1 MSEPYYDVIRPH
13 GGALVDRVL
22 RGEMREAVRERAE
35 QMIKV
40 PLGRMGLSDLELLAS
55 GTFSPLTGFMRKADY
70 DRCVAE
76 MRLVNGLV
84 WSVPVTLAVG
94 KDLADRIQEGQEV
107 ALCEPSTELRPG
119 PSTELR
125 PGAERVLAVM
135 EVAEKYPYDREVK
148 EREASEVYK
157 TTDEAHPGV
166 ARLYRQGEVLL
177 GGDVWLVDWPSA
189 VKTEFPEL
197 RHTPAETRRMFARR
211 GWRSVVGFQTRNPI
225 HRAHEYI
232 QKTALEIVDGLFL
245 HPLVGETKKD
255 DIPADVRIASYQAIL
270 RDYYPA
276 ERVILGV
283 FPAAMRYAGPREAI
297 FHAIARKN
305 YGCTHFIVGRDH
317 AGVGKYYG
325 TYDAQNIFDQFPPED
340 IGIVPFRFEHAFY
353 CRKCG
358 GIVSSKTC
366 PHKPEDR
373 IFLSGTQVREMLE
386 RGEMLPEEFTRP
398 EVARVLLEGTKRK
411 REM

>member
-13 GGALVDRVL
+13 GGVLVDRVL
-22 RGEMREAVRERAE
+22 RGEVREAVRERAE
-35 QMIKV
+35 QMAKI
-40 PLGRMGLSDLELLAS
+40 PLGRMGLSDLELIATGAL
-55 GTFSPLTGFMRKADY
+55 SPLTGFMRKADY
-70 DRCVAE
+70 DRCAEE
-76 MRLVNGLV
+76 MRLTNGLL
-84 WSVPVTLAVG
+84 WSIPVTLAVE
-94 KDLADRIQEGQEV
+94 KDLADRVQEGQEV
-107 ALCEPSTELRPG
+107 ALCEPSTELGPG
-119 PSTELR
+119 
-125 PGAERVLAVM
+125 GERVLAVM
-135 EVAEKYPYDREVK
+135 EVAEKYPYDRQVK
-148 EREASEVYK
+148 EREAREVYR
-157 TTDEAHPGV
+157 TTEEAHPGV

-177 GGDVWLVDWPSA
+177 GGDVWLVDWPGA

-245 HPLVGETKKD
+245 HPLVGETKKG

-276 ERVILGV
+276 ERVLLGV

-325 TYDAQNIFDQFPPED
+325 TYDAQKIFDQFPPED
-340 IGIVPFRFEHAFY
+340 IGIVPFKFEHAFY
-353 CRKCG
+353 CKKCG
-358 GIVSSKTC
+358 AVVSAKTC
-366 PHKPEDR
+366 PHGPEDWV
-373 IFLSGTQVREMLE
+373 FLSGTQVREMLE

-398 EVARVLLEGTKRK
+398 EVARVLLEGVQRK
-411 REM
+411 A